1 MLYLLANV
9 ECGPGV
15 WLGIL
20 VFESFAVLL
29 NFGACY
35 IVTPFCY
42 IICACRSCSYM
53 HEYVALQ

>member
-35 IVTPFCY
+35 IVTPFC
-42 IICACRSCSYM
+42 
-53 HEYVALQ
+53 

>member
-35 IVTPFCY
+35 IVTPFLLHHLCMQ
-42 IICACRSCSYM
+42 A
-53 HEYVALQ
+53 V